1 MRPIFITESMKKFWQ
16 EEEEEEDIEFSS
28 RQKYGAR
35 CSCYQSTLIGNEWWM
50 LHHGGIMFD
59 RGDPTCFNSTWRRI
73 MSSQSTVARN
83 SSRCRPRGNPMADV
97 LPCHRGQKNC
107 WKSVGWIPT
116 DLNPSQVWL
125 YALKG
130 ARDLRETAQHYA
142 GLPFWILIE
151 FPPLCRP
158 FSFLRIWFLVLFF
171 LLFGLFFLRILYTF
185 VYDNYY
191 KSISYSSYT

>member
-1 MRPIFITESMKKFWQ
+1 MDAPLWRYYV
-16 EEEEEEDIEFSS
+16 
-28 RQKYGAR
+28 RLR
-35 CSCYQSTLIGNEWWM
+35 
-50 LHHGGIMFD
+50 
-59 RGDPTCFNSTWRRI
+59 RPTCTLSLRPSTRRKSVVFPPWKNSRWCGSPQFQVAFARSPKGRKNTW
-73 MSSQSTVARN
+73 THA
-83 SSRCRPRGNPMADV
+83 G
-97 LPCHRGQKNC
+97 
-107 WKSVGWIPT
+107 WKSCIRIHP
-116 DLNPSQVWL
+116 LNPSQIWL

>member
-1 MRPIFITESMKKFWQ
+1 MKKVLTRRRRRYR
-16 EEEEEEDIEFSS
+16 IL
-28 RQKYGAR
+28 
-35 CSCYQSTLIGNEWWM
+35 QSTKVWCKMFLLPVYTHWEWVMDAPSWRYYVRQRRPNM
-50 LHHGGIMFD
+50 LQQYLTKDHVKSVYSREELLAVQTKGQPHGG
-59 RGDPTCFNSTWRRI
+59 RTP
-73 MSSQSTVARN
+73 
-83 SSRCRPRGNPMADV
+83 
-97 LPCHRGQKNC
+97 LCHRGQKNC